1 MNSNQIEIQ
10 LLDSIDYVIG
20 VEVVKLDDD
29 TYQVYV
35 RTTDTE
41 IEELYDSVGR
51 RVHYDSSAD
60 YNQRELKQKVDLVM
74 IRSLKGEN

>member
-10 LLDSIDYVIG
+10 LLNSIDNVIG

-51 RVHYDSSAD
+51 RVHYDSSSD

>member
-1 MNSNQIEIQ
+1 MNTNQIEIQ
-10 LLDSIDYVIG
+10 LLNSIDYVIG

-51 RVHYDSSAD
+51 RVHYDRSAD

-74 IRSLKGEN
+74 IRSLKGN

>member
-1 MNSNQIEIQ
+1 MNTNQIEIQ
-10 LLDSIDYVIG
+10 LLNSIDYVIG
-20 VEVVKLDDD
+20 VEVVKLDDG

-51 RVHYDSSAD
+51 RVHYDRSAD
-60 YNQRELKQKVDLVM
+60 YVQRELKQKVDLVM
-74 IRSLKGEN
+74 IRSLKKGN

>member
-1 MNSNQIEIQ
+1 MNTNQIEIQ
-10 LLDSIDYVIG
+10 LLNSIDYVIG

-51 RVHYDSSAD
+51 RVHYDSLAD